1 MNRGASFS
9 LKFYTLELLLKR
21 SVKTDLSTIGK
32 LSVNGKFLCL
42 TLEDKDRDLVQTMPA
57 ANISKI
63 KVFGKTAI
71 PGGRYE
77 IILNQSTRFKRELP
91 LLLNVPGFS
100 GIRIHSGNSDKDT
113 EGCILV
119 GTDQQANWISESRK
133 AFDVLMVLLKG
144 RFGKEQIY
152 ITIE

>member
-1 MNRGASFS
+1 M
-9 LKFYTLELLLKR
+9 ELLLKR

-42 TLEDKDRDLVQTMPA
+42 TLEDKDRDLVKTMA
-57 ANISKI
+57 ANDISKI
-63 KVFGKTAI
+63 KEHAKTAI
-71 PGGRYE
+71 PRGRYE

-91 LLLNVPGFS
+91 LLLDVPGFA
-100 GIRIHSGNSDKDT
+100 GIRIHSGNTAEDT

-119 GTDQQANWISESRK
+119 GNNQQANWIGESRK
-133 AFDVLMVLLKG
+133 AFEVLMVLLKG
-144 RFGKEQIY
+144 RFGKEKIY